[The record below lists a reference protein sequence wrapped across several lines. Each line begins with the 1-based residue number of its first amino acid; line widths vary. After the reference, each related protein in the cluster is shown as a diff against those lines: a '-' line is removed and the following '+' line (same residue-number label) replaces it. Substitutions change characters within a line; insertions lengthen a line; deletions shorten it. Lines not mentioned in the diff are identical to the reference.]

1 MNHYPLRRTLPILLL
16 ILLLAFWLRAWNLDA
31 RNIWFDEGISL
42 WLARLPTADLVDWTA
57 HDVHPPLYYLM
68 LRGWW
73 LLVGEGE
80 FALRFLSALVGVI
93 GVALLYRLTRAL
105 GGVRAGLLAAL
116 LLAVSRFAITWSQQ
130 LRMHILAA
138 ALATAALLAAAVW
151 WRDYGKRRNWRAW
164 VGYILAAAGT
174 LYTFYLAGSV
184 LVVTNLA
191 FIFVWWQRGGSAR
204 LLFKWSAAQVMIVL
218 LFAPWL
224 VYILPR
230 AHGWSTDQP
239 FSAPFALQYYA
250 VTLTTGIENDPPL
263 YFPAALVYF
272 GVLTLG
278 IVAIMRSRRREGL
291 GLLLLGL
298 ALPPLAVFALSLP
311 IHPSLA
317 RPLAP
322 RYFLPLAACL
332 YALTGWGLSR
342 IRRGRA
348 LLLLSVVII
357 IAWTSLVPVYENPAR
372 RDDYRSLAEML
383 RAYRQPDDVVLLYT
397 DQQWPI
403 FTAQYTGEWVG
414 LPYATPIDAA
424 YADRF
429 LSPLWERSGA
439 VWLVT
444 TLDAQ
449 RADPAGAVPAWFAAH
464 GRAAFSADY
473 GDTRLTFYARTETRT
488 AQMNDLAPGFAPM
501 FTNTFDSPSGPVGVW
516 LPMQRYGAGDTVHLA
531 LFWPELPAQPLTI
544 DLVNQSGVA
553 ASQVF
558 DPPKR
563 ASSGPTRQQIDIALP
578 ASLASGGYELWL
590 NNVGVTQV
598 RVAAFT
604 VFRAGSGVA
613 NAIVTDPSR
622 IQNPVSVRYGD
633 SIRLLGYD
641 LSADRAKAGETL
653 TVTLYWRASAAIPK
667 RYKVSVFILGER
679 FNPAT
684 NNPLWGQ
691 QDNEPVNWTT
701 PTTLWPPGS
710 ILADSYTVKVLPGT
724 PGGTYQ
730 LGVVLY
736 GLVDGVRLPV
746 FDATDAPRG
755 DLFILRQIAISE

>member
-1 MNHYPLRRTLPILLL
+1 MNRLRRTLPTLTL
-16 ILLLAFWLRAWNLDA
+16 ILLLGFWLRTWNLDA
-31 RNIWFDEGISL
+31 RNIWFDEGISI
-42 WLARLPTADLVDWTA
+42 WLARLPTADLIDWTA

-73 LLVGEGE
+73 LFVGEGE
-80 FALRFLSALVGVI
+80 FVLRYLSALLGVI

-116 LLAVSRFAITWSQQ
+116 LLAVSRFAILWSQQ

-138 ALATAALLAAAVW
+138 ALATAVLLVAAVW
-151 WRDYGKRRNWRAW
+151 WRDYRRRRNWRAW
-164 VGYILAAAGT
+164 VGYVLAAAAT

-191 FIFVWWQRGGSAR
+191 FVFVWWRRGRSPH
-204 LLFKWSAAQVMIVL
+204 LLLKWSAAQVVVGL

-272 GVLTLG
+272 GVLTSGL
-278 IVAIMRSRRREGL
+278 IAILRSRRREGL

-298 ALPPLAVFALSLP
+298 VLPPLAVFALSLP

-342 IRRGRA
+342 LRRGRA
-348 LLLLSVVII
+348 VLLLSSII
-357 IAWTSLVPVYENPAR
+357 AIAWTSLVPIYQNPAR
-372 RDDYRSLAEML
+372 RDDYRSLAELL
-383 RAYRQPDDVVLLYT
+383 RAHRQPQDTVLLYT

-403 FTAQYTGEWVG
+403 FTAQYTGEWIG

-429 LSPLWERSGA
+429 LTPLWERSGA

-449 RADPAGAVPAWFAAH
+449 RADAAGAVPAWFAAH
-464 GRAAFSADY
+464 GRAAFSTDY
-473 GDTRLTFYARTETRT
+473 GDTRLTFYARTETRA
-488 AQMNDLAPGFAPM
+488 AQMNDLAPGFTPLL
-501 FTNTFDSPSGPVGVW
+501 TSTFDPVGVW

-531 LFWPELPAQPLTI
+531 LYWAEPPAQPFTL
-544 DLVNQSGVA
+544 DLVNQSGVVL
-553 ASQVF
+553 SQTF

-563 ASSGPTRQQIDIALP
+563 ASSGVTRQQVDNPLP
-578 ASLASGGYELWL
+578 ASLASGEYALWL
-590 NNVGVTQV
+590 KASGTRV

-604 VFRAGSGVA
+604 VFRAGSGIA
-613 NAIVTDPSR
+613 NAVVTDPAR
-622 IQNPVSVRYGD
+622 IQNALNVRYGD

-641 LSADRAKAGETL
+641 LGADRVRPGETL
-653 TVTLYWRASAAIPK
+653 TVTLYWTASAAIPK

-679 FNPAT
+679 FNPVT

-691 QDNEPVNWTT
+691 QDNEPINWTT

-710 ILADSYTVKVLPGT
+710 ILADSYTVKVSAGAPA
-724 PGGTYQ
+724 GTYQ

-746 FDATDAPRG
+746 FDASGSARG
-755 DLFILRQIAISE
+755 DLFIVRQIAVGE